1 MQTPLPVSRLRVHLA
16 LVAVALLFSL
26 NYVASKIGMHAF
38 TPLTFGYLRVLG
50 SAIVLNILP
59 VRQRAERLTKA
70 DWKRVAGY
78 SLLGV
83 VINQSLFLGGL
94 SLTSAHV
101 AAILMTA
108 IPVFALAAAIVLGRE
123 RATAAKVGGITLAF
137 AGALLLVAREG
148 LTGASKSLTGDLMLL
163 GNAFAYALYL
173 VLSKRDMARL
183 GPRRVI
189 ARMFAA
195 GAVIMLPLAAWPLLH
210 EPWSSLPAQAWL
222 ALALVIA
229 GPTVGAYVLNAW
241 ALAHAESSLVAAY
254 TYLQPVMTAVL
265 AATVLG
271 ETIGSIA
278 VVAAA
283 VIFAGVALSAR
294 RD

>member
-1 MQTPLPVSRLRVHLA
+1 VPRLRVHLA

-50 SAIVLNILP
+50 SAIVLNVLP
-59 VRQRAERLTKA
+59 IRQRQRRERLSAA

-123 RATAAKVGGITLAF
+123 RATAGKVGGIALAF
-137 AGALLLVAREG
+137 SGALLLVAREG
-148 LTGASKSLTGDLMLL
+148 LSGASKSLTGDLMLI

-173 VLSKRDMARL
+173 VLSKNDMARL

-195 GAVIMLPLAAWPLLH
+195 GSAIMLPLAAWPLLH
-210 EPWSSLPAQAWL
+210 EPWSTLPGRAWL

-254 TYLQPVMTAVL
+254 TYLQPVATALL
-265 AATVLG
+265 AAAVLG
-271 ETIGSIA
+271 ERIEGIA
-278 VVAAA
+278 VAAAA

>member
-1 MQTPLPVSRLRVHLA
+1 MSRLRVHLA

-59 VRQRAERLTKA
+59 VRQRAARLTAA
-70 DWKRVAGY
+70 DWRRVAGY

-123 RATAAKVGGITLAF
+123 RATAAKVGGIALAF
-137 AGALLLVAREG
+137 TGALLLVAREG

-173 VLSKRDMARL
+173 VLSKRDMSRL

-210 EPWSSLPAQAWL
+210 EPWASLPPQAWM

>member
-1 MQTPLPVSRLRVHLA
+1 VSRLRVHLA

-59 VRQRAERLTKA
+59 VRQRAARLTAA
-70 DWKRVAGY
+70 DWRRVAGY

-123 RATAAKVGGITLAF
+123 RATAAKVGGIALAF
-137 AGALLLVAREG
+137 TGALLLVAREG

-173 VLSKRDMARL
+173 VLSKRDMSRL

-210 EPWSSLPAQAWL
+210 EPWASLPPQAWM

>member
-1 MQTPLPVSRLRVHLA
+1 VSRLRVHLA

-38 TPLTFGYLRVLG
+38 TPLSFGYLRVLG

-59 VRQRAERLTKA
+59 VRQRAERLTAA